1 MTNNN
6 HKKILVAMD
15 TPNIAKIRATMEQ
28 VGDLVG
34 GVKLGLE
41 FFNYNGVDGLNKVME
56 RTDNFL
62 FLDLKFHDIP
72 NTVAGAVR
80 GAMSGVIPNI
90 MTVQTSGGLAMMK
103 SAKDESVRIANELG
117 VQPPLI
123 VGVTIL
129 TALDDTDLKDIG
141 YSEAMEK
148 QVVKLAKLA
157 KDAGLD
163 GVVCS
168 PLEIETIK
176 QNCGNDF
183 ITVVPGIRPEGADN
197 GDQKRVM
204 TPAEAIEKGADYLV
218 IGRPITESD
227 NPKQTCEE
235 IKKSIDN

>member
-1 MTNNN
+1 
-6 HKKILVAMD
+6 MD

-204 TPAEAIEKGADYLV
+204 TPKQALDNGADYLV

-227 NPKQTCEE
+227 NPKQTCED